1 MNSTARANFLAV
13 GIAVTDPNLVTAIIR
28 FMTVVRYLL
37 CLLGI
42 VFAIPFLLL
51 ILLAFKLPITISGMF
66 YLIASFPLVSG
77 LVAAP
82 FLHKHFLKLIFTGII
97 GLFLSFGIRLAL
109 MGQNQSPEI
118 RMVTLPE
125 GKESRWLGSTID
137 EQDSL
142 IFGEE
147 LFHLIGGDSTHEHE
161 TLMPAFVM
169 AYSEIRSQGVFPS
182 PIVDTY
188 LNLQQPSAFDAVII
202 EPKGQPTF
210 GVVFLH
216 GYMGNVTAQCW
227 EVAQAVKE
235 KGGVTVCPSTEWTG
249 EWWQPNGLKILNSTF
264 AYFRQHGISKLYL
277 GRLSYGGISIGYLA
291 PELSKQHGISGLFLI
306 DGFTNGSGILSLGLP
321 VLMIE
326 GTQDER
332 IPPPVAHQFASEV
345 EALGTYVEVDSD
357 HFLIMKKPKQ
367 VQGAIS
373 TWLKDQIDK

>member
-1 MNSTARANFLAV
+1 MVAIRYFLC
-13 GIAVTDPNLVTAIIR
+13 
-28 FMTVVRYLL
+28 F
-37 CLLGI
+37 LGI
-42 VFAIPFLLL
+42 LFAIPLL
-51 ILLAFKLPITISGMF
+51 IVIVLAVKLSITTSGTF
-66 YLIASFPLVSG
+66 YLIASFLLVFG
-77 LVAAP
+77 LVTAP
-82 FLHKHFLKLIFTGII
+82 FLHKHFLKLVFTSII
-97 GLFLSFGIRLAL
+97 GLFLTLGIRLIL
-109 MGQNQSPEI
+109 MGQNQSSEI

-125 GKESRWLGSTID
+125 GKESRWLGSIID
-137 EQDSL
+137 EQDGL

-147 LFHLIGGDSTHEHE
+147 LFHFIGGDSVREHE
-161 TLMPAFVM
+161 NLMPAFVM
-169 AYSEIRSQGVFPS
+169 AYSEIRLQRIFPS

-188 LNLQQPSAFDAVII
+188 LNLQQPNAFDSVII

-227 EVAQAVKE
+227 EIAQAVKE

-264 AYFRQHGISKLYL
+264 AYLREQGISKLYL
-277 GRLSYGGISIGYLA
+277 GGFSNGGISIGYLA
-291 PELSKQHGISGLFLI
+291 RELSKQHGLSGLFLI